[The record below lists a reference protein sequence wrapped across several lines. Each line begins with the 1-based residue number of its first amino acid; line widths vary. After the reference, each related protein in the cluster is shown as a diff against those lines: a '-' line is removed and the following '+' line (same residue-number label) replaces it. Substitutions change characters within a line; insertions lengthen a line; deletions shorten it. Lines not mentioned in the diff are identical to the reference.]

1 MDFEVSTIKERFLLS
16 GELRLSGIMSGL
28 AKSEPEESSVNVSF
42 DTALKCFIPSNQ
54 ICGEMI

>member
-1 MDFEVSTIKERFLLS
+1 MKERFLLS

-42 DTALKCFIPSNQ
+42 DTATPSL
-54 ICGEMI
+54 IC